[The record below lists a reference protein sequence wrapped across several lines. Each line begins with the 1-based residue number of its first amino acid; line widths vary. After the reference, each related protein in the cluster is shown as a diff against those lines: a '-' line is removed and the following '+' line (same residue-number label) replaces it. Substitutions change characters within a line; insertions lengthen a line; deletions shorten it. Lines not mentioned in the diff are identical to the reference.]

1 MKTFNTPSNLD
12 GRDELLIGLVAGLIP
27 LISLGA
33 LIFY

>member
-1 MKTFNTPSNLD
+1 MNTFNTSSNLD

-33 LIFY
+33 LIIY